1 VAAGAEGIEDLD
13 RLRDPIKEEF
23 ESRVPMKQGSTAEPE
38 MIMFFLE
45 IFFKLA
51 FYLYSLVKRRPY
63 LGELG
68 NPFFPLLSRN
78 HQIV

>member
-51 FYLYSLVKRRPY
+51 FYS
-63 LGELG
+63 
-68 NPFFPLLSRN
+68 
-78 HQIV
+78 